1 MKKYFVSMGLVL
13 AALTLTNCQ
22 KEQIAEGTPTS
33 EPNFTLFAQTMNTKT
48 SNDGLDTKWVAEDA
62 INVFHAVKDAT
73 TYTSDG
79 SFTISDIETGR
90 FSGTL
95 SGTLSAEAYDWYAFY
110 PYSSSNKTPAGVS
123 SSTFGYTTIGG
134 TSQTQVGNNSKAHL
148 CGGSCPLYG
157 IAKGVDASESP
168 EITMNQ
174 LTSVIK
180 VKVTNN
186 SGDALTVNNVAFTG
200 TEDIA
205 GVYYINFTS
214 SPIAYKMRGSTY
226 VSNTVTLNVS
236 EGEAIANVSSAEF
249 FIAIKPFTAT
259 SGSDIELSVNGY
271 TKTVTLKND
280 LAFTAGRI
288 KTLNFD
294 YDTVDKGVT
303 WDFSDPESLGIA
315 KPASGAGTA
324 VTGPITVGD
333 ITLTTTSG
341 SSSTR
346 VYNSSGTCDFRVYKG
361 GTFTF
366 AVPDGYIITS
376 VVMTG
381 KTLNAL
387 TADAGTYSNGT
398 WTGQKQKITFTATST
413 PVIYTATI
421 LYREG
426 APEPIITASDVT
438 DVAARGVDGA
448 TFTYSVENPI
458 EGTQME
464 VVGDGTVVTEA
475 IESDGTI
482 MYTVSKNATTAA
494 REGKITLTYGNIM
507 KEVKVSQL
515 VSNFTVSDTEVI
527 LASTASAESTL
538 KVTSDFDW
546 TAVASADAGFTF
558 SPESYNWA
566 TGGEQTVTVT
576 ASAANASEEGT
587 ITIGTITFTN
597 AETKEAKIVTVKQR
611 SSYTQPVTLGSD
623 WNSLFGTNYNGTI
636 SSVKANKLTL
646 SGTSGDVTITVK
658 NGSSTNGY
666 VKTSD
671 LRAYKNYTITLS
683 VPSGNKITKVTTT
696 NSGAKTFTSGI
707 TADSGTG
714 SISSSCYKWEGST
727 QTLKLTISGTVSF
740 ATITVEYE

>member
-1 MKKYFVSMGLVL
+1 MKKSILIAGLSL
-13 AALTLTNCQ
+13 AALSFVSCQ
-22 KEQIAEGTPTS
+22 KEEVRSESSVS
-33 EPNFTLFAQTMNTKT
+33 EPNFTLFAQTADTKT
-48 SNDGLDTKWVAEDA
+48 SNDGLNIKWVAEDA

-79 SFTISDIETGR
+79 KFTVSDVETGK
-90 FSGTL
+90 FAGTVSGTL
-95 SGTLSAEAYDWYAFY
+95 SEESYDWYAFY
-110 PYSSSNKTPAGVS
+110 PYSPSNKTPAGIS
-123 SSTFGYTTIGG
+123 SSTFDYTTIGG

-186 SGDALTVNNVAFTG
+186 SGDALTVNKVAFTG
-200 TEDIA
+200 TEDIV
-205 GVYYINFTS
+205 GVYYINFAS
-214 SPIAYKMRGSTY
+214 SSIAYKMRGSSY
-226 VSNTVTLNVS
+226 VSNTATLTVS
-236 EGEAIANVSSAEF
+236 DGEAISNESSAEF

-271 TKTVTLKND
+271 TKTVTLKSD
-280 LAFTAGRI
+280 LVFTAGHI

-303 WDFSDPESLGIA
+303 WDFSDPVSLGIV

-341 SSSTR
+341 STSTR

-381 KTLNAL
+381 KSLNAI
-387 TADAGTYSNGT
+387 TADAGTYSNGA
-398 WTGQKQKITFTATST
+398 WTGQKQKITFTAISS

-464 VVGDGTVVTEA
+464 VVGDGTVVTNA
-475 IESDGTI
+475 IESDGKI
-482 MYTVSKNATTAA
+482 MYTVSKNTTTAA
-494 REGKITLTYGNIM
+494 REGKITLTYGNVE
-507 KEVKVSQL
+507 KEVKVSQV
-515 VSNFTVSDTEVI
+515 VSNFVVSDTEVV
-527 LASTASAESTL
+527 LASAVSSENTL

-546 TAVASADAGFTF
+546 AAEASAKAGFTF
-558 SPESYNWA
+558 SPNKYTWM

-597 AETKEAKIVTVKQR
+597 AETKEVKTVTVKQR
-611 SSYTQPVTLGSD
+611 SSYTRPVTLGED
-623 WNSLFGTNYNGTI
+623 WNSLFGTNYSGNI

-646 SGTSGDVTITVK
+646 SGTSGNVTITVK
-658 NGSSTNGY
+658 NGSSTSGY
-666 VKTSD
+666 VKTGD

-696 NSGAKTFTSGI
+696 NSGAKTFDSGI
-707 TADSGTG
+707 TADSGIG
-714 SISSSCYKWEGST
+714 SISSSCYTWEGST
-727 QTLKLTISGTVSF
+727 QTLKLTISGAVSF
-740 ATITVEYE
+740 ATITVVYE